1 MPSTRGQ
8 WLVGVILHVATR
20 ARGAL
25 WRICVLAA
33 VAQDG
38 EALCWAGLA
47 LQADR
52 EVVLA
57 AVAQDG
63 EALRADRPVVL
74 AAVAQNGWA
83 LRWAGPGLR
92 ADTEV
97 VLAAVRQD
105 GDVLQWADEFRADQN
120 VMLAAKR

>member
-1 MPSTRGQ
+1 MTTGNNFPTRPSKDPE
-8 WLVGVILHVATR
+8 
-20 ARGAL
+20 ARGRFFSNPMPTL
-25 WRICVLAA
+25 WADKEAVLAA
-33 VAQDG
+33 VAQNG
-38 EALCWAGLA
+38 WALHDASP
-47 LQADR
+47 
-52 EVVLA
+52 
-57 AVAQDG
+57 
-63 EALRADRPVVL
+63 ALRADRPVVL

-105 GDVLQWADEFRADQN
+105 GEVLQWADEFRADQN